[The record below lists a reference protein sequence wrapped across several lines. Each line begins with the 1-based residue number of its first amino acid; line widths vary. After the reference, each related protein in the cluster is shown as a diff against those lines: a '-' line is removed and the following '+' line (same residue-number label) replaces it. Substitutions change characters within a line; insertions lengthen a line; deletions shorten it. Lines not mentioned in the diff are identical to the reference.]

1 MVSSKTYSIL
11 AWIAII
17 IGLGGAGF
25 GLYEFGFGSQRS
37 YSLPIMIIGFVIL
50 ISGVVLYILGFKMK
64 KQEKQTQLSTRA
76 ARRSPSVYQK
86 VEIETEKM
94 SEAEI
99 LEMKRLSY
107 DLAGIKAIYIP
118 IVPPGNKCMIS
129 KLELTS
135 AHEILQCPSCKSY
148 FLLEY
153 LVDWIKKNKNCPV
166 CKFKLK

>member
-11 AWIAII
+11 AWISII
-17 IGLGGAGF
+17 IGLGGASF

-50 ISGVVLYILGFKMK
+50 ISGIVLYILDFQMK
-64 KQEKQTQLSTRA
+64 KKEKQTQLSTRA
-76 ARRSPSVYQK
+76 ARRTPSVYEE
-86 VEIETEKM
+86 VELETEKM
-94 SEAEI
+94 SEAEK

-107 DLAGIKAIYIP
+107 EKTGIKAIYIP

-129 KLELTS
+129 KITLTS
-135 AHEILQCPSCKSY
+135 ANEILQCPFCKSY

-153 LVDWIKKNKNCPV
+153 LVDWVNKNDICPV
-166 CKFKLK
+166 CQSRLK